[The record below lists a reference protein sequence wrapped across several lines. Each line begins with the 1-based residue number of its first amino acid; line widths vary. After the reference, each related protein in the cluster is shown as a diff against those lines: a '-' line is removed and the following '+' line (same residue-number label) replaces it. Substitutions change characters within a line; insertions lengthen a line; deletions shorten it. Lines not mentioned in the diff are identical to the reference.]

1 LRFGASV
8 WYYNLHNLLLT
19 KWCLTSEAKFLQRMG
34 IDVPESARMV
44 LLQEDKFKCYLNEL
58 TFALKEY
65 ERVLA
70 LVPPVC
76 KPIIRPHLEDLD
88 RKIQPGMVILT
99 WASMNIDGFLN
110 RVHTGLAKLEE
121 LIQRINDIMDN
132 RIEHNLKHIS
142 RTMMVDLPQNQS
154 FTLDQLV
161 ALQEKTIKRKST
173 LMDQR
178 NLQVERAVDDLVGQ
192 CVCVSVSVCVS
203 ICVCVCVCVICLG
216 VGDCVCVCG
225 RHNHQFPA
233 RER

>member
-1 LRFGASV
+1 MDLVLVSDTTSYIV
-8 WYYNLHNLLLT
+8 LT
-19 KWCLTSEAKFLQRMG
+19 EWSLASEAKFLQRMG

-192 CVCVSVSVCVS
+192 CFFV
-203 ICVCVCVCVICLG
+203 CVCVCVCACVSVSVSVFLYSCL
-216 VGDCVCVCG
+216 
-225 RHNHQFPA
+225 
-233 RER
+233 